1 MAQKNRPDY
10 VNSDVNKYK
19 KQIEDARKAGKP
31 LDPSIFNAGLLYKP
45 YSGTALSD
53 LLKGDRRDVGSVS
66 TPQPQVQPMQS
77 NIRRDLPQMGNPNNV
92 PRADIGGQQQTP
104 PILKGAGQREKQVK
118 SPPVKI
124 EIPHEHVEPIISS
137 LSKSLP
143 IDQDEE
149 VEPIQSEISRFSGN
163 EFPVQELPMQ
173 ESPMQP
179 EIPNAPYAQA
189 GPSSIDQLRELLL
202 NPPTL
207 EGNKPSKLR
216 RFGAALTGG
225 LTGAAFG
232 PEEGVKQAR
241 NIVEKP
247 YRESYQDWAT
257 RTGALGQQ
265 VGLESEQ
272 TKLGLEQQKVNQ
284 GELSSIGSYLRSIGA
299 IDPKLQGDIE
309 GARYGAREEKLEP
322 GREKASQR
330 EMIKNTILEGIRAT
344 RETELEKLRQ
354 GGRSSVSDKEIA
366 ARERLARAQINSRAN
381 IAAKARELKKQM
393 SVGKN
398 QRIPPSQ
405 QALAALMAE
414 NEIAK
419 TIADPEIF
427 TGLFEEVIDKTTGA
441 KSYRLKMDQ
450 AISETLE
457 GKYKETKT
465 QIDNMIKSIL
475 RQSFSPTGEEEDDRF
490 SDEEDDDD
498 IEGRID
504 FEEID

>member
-1 MAQKNRPDY
+1 
-10 VNSDVNKYK
+10 
-19 KQIEDARKAGKP
+19 
-31 LDPSIFNAGLLYKP
+31 
-45 YSGTALSD
+45 
-53 LLKGDRRDVGSVS
+53 
-66 TPQPQVQPMQS
+66 
-77 NIRRDLPQMGNPNNV
+77 
-92 PRADIGGQQQTP
+92 
-104 PILKGAGQREKQVK
+104 
-118 SPPVKI
+118 
-124 EIPHEHVEPIISS
+124 
-137 LSKSLP
+137 
-143 IDQDEE
+143 
-149 VEPIQSEISRFSGN
+149 
-163 EFPVQELPMQ
+163 
-173 ESPMQP
+173 
-179 EIPNAPYAQA
+179 
-189 GPSSIDQLRELLL
+189 
-202 NPPTL
+202 
-207 EGNKPSKLR
+207 
-216 RFGAALTGG
+216 
-225 LTGAAFG
+225 
-232 PEEGVKQAR
+232 
-241 NIVEKP
+241 
-247 YRESYQDWAT
+247 
-257 RTGALGQQ
+257 
-265 VGLESEQ
+265 
-272 TKLGLEQQKVNQ
+272 
-284 GELSSIGSYLRSIGA
+284 
-299 IDPKLQGDIE
+299 IE